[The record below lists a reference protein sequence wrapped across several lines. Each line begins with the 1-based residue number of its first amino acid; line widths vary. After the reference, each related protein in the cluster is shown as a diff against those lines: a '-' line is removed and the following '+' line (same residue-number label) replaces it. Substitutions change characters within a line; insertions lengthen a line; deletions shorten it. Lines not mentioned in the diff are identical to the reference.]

1 MAFDMG
7 RTQKWGQVKIGEN
20 LDEQLTNVANVSG
33 IPQLL
38 VDFAEVSIM
47 GSSGLGTLMAAHT
60 LITRRGGQLAVIN
73 VGDNIKNLII
83 RSRLI
88 STLGHFDSE
97 DEPIAALKADHD

>member
-1 MAFDMG
+1 
-7 RTQKWGQVKIGEN
+7 
-20 LDEQLTNVANVSG
+20 
-33 IPQLL
+33 
-38 VDFAEVSIM
+38 
-47 GSSGLGTLMAAHT
+47 MAAHT